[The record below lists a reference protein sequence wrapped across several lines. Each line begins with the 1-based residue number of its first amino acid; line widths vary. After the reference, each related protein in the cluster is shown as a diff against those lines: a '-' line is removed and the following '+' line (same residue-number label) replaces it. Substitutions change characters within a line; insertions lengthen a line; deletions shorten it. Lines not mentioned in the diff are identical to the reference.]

1 MTSPPA
7 AHRKKVSKR
16 RAESGPQHPL
26 PPSLPH
32 RIIPLRQ
39 TQPGLKPKPARN
51 FRKTGERTGRA
62 DPVWTG
68 LSKASAARRNWADRR
83 KASAARPGSF
93 CAVRTASVISSG
105 RRMPQPSGRLPG
117 SSAGRPRSI
126 RGGRNLSRGSSF
138 RCGACSPGCP
148 IAFSSVRRCRL
159 HPLCRPGP
167 GFWQGNL

>member
-117 SSAGRPRSI
+117 SAPPLKTKPSSMPRRPKSRLLPRRTRKFMDWKLRIRPRWTRHSP
-126 RGGRNLSRGSSF
+126 SR
-138 RCGACSPGCP
+138 
-148 IAFSSVRRCRL
+148 
-159 HPLCRPGP
+159 
-167 GFWQGNL
+167 